1 MFMKFSRQGY
11 WSGWPCPPPG
21 GSSQPRD
28 QTWVSCTVGRFFTI
42 WATRE
47 AQFHLV
53 KVKQTAWCHE
63 VSCCKK
69 GYFWMKW
76 LVVCGEDTQN
86 NPAVEV
92 GSASNPVSVSTSL
105 VLLNQSHDHR
115 QRLSASNPQREK
127 RTYFQTSGFFSFFGP
142 SIYILLEIP
151 STKTN
156 LH

>member
-1 MFMKFSRQGY
+1 MRSALLQ
-11 WSGWPCPPPG
+11 
-21 GSSQPRD
+21 
-28 QTWVSCTVGRFFTI
+28 
-42 WATRE
+42 
-47 AQFHLV
+47 
-53 KVKQTAWCHE
+53 
-63 VSCCKK
+63 K

-76 LVVCGEDTQN
+76 LVVYGEDTQN

-105 VLLNQSHDHR
+105 VLLNQVMTIGRGSQH
-115 QRLSASNPQREK
+115 LTPK
-127 RTYFQTSGFFSFFGP
+127 RKGLIFKQSGFFSFFGP